1 MNIRQTDAFAKW
13 LKKLKDHEARA
24 RIIMRVNRF
33 GFGNLGDVKAVGD
46 GVREARIDYGPG
58 YRLYFV
64 ERRGELIIL
73 LCGGSKKTQQ
83 SDIAMA
89 KTLKRDVDI

>member
-24 RIIMRVNRF
+24 RVILRINRF
-33 GFGNLGDVKAVGD
+33 KIGNLGDVKSVGE
-46 GVREARIDYGPG
+46 GVREARIDHGPG

-83 SDIAMA
+83 SDVERA
-89 KTLKRDVDI
+89 KTLKKEI

>member
-1 MNIRQTDAFAKW
+1 MKIQQTDAFSKW

-24 RIIMRVNRF
+24 RIILRINRF
-33 GFGNLGDVKAVGD
+33 KHGNLGDVKSVGE

-64 ERRGELIIL
+64 ERGGELIIL

-83 SDIAMA
+83 SDIARA
-89 KTLKRDVDI
+89 KTLKTEL

>member
-1 MNIRQTDAFAKW
+1 MKIRQTDAFVKW
-13 LKKLKDHEARA
+13 LKKLKDHEAQA
-24 RIIMRVNRF
+24 RILMRINRF
-33 GFGNLGDVKAVGD
+33 RLGNLGDVKSVGE

-64 ERRGELIIL
+64 ERGEELIIL

-83 SDIAMA
+83 ADVEKAKILGKDI
-89 KTLKRDVDI
+89 

>member
-13 LKKLKDHEARA
+13 LRKLKDHEARA
-24 RIIMRVNRF
+24 RIILRINRF
-33 GFGNLGDVKAVGD
+33 KHGNLGDVKSVGE

-64 ERRGELIIL
+64 ERGGELIIL

-83 SDIAMA
+83 SDIEMA
-89 KTLKRDVDI
+89 KKLRNEV

>member
-1 MNIRQTDAFAKW
+1 MKIRQTDAFEKW

-24 RIIMRVNRF
+24 RILMRINRF
-33 GFGNLGDVKAVGD
+33 RLGNLGDVKSVGE

-64 ERRGELIIL
+64 ERGGELIIL

-83 SDIAMA
+83 ADVEKAKILGKDI
-89 KTLKRDVDI
+89 